1 MKQLESF
8 VSFYLFSFRITVVFS
23 NLGSYRLSSI
33 LATVTSDFNT
43 EFDLESLREFIE
55 KFEDQL
61 GAAEEGAK
69 RAVDTV
75 VANIEWMTNFYQIII
90 DWISVAVKL

>member
-1 MKQLESF
+1 M
-8 VSFYLFSFRITVVFS
+8 
-23 NLGSYRLSSI
+23 
-33 LATVTSDFNT
+33 TSDFNT

-90 DWISVAVKL
+90 DWIPVAVKL